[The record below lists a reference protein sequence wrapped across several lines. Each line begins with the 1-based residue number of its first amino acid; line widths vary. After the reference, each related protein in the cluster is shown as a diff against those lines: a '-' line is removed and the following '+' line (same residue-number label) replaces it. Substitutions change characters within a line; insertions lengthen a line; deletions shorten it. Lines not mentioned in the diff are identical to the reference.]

1 MERHLAHDP
10 TKARL
15 LEAAGE
21 EFASRGFERATIR
34 AISEK
39 AGTNIAA
46 VNYHFGDKERLYE
59 AALLEAHECSK
70 ARVDPSTLE
79 EPAEERL
86 REFVRQMLTNVLDKG
101 RLETWHQALM
111 LRELIEP
118 RGADALVR
126 ESIGPRFHLLKA
138 TLHELFPEA
147 DDRRLNALAFSTVG
161 QCLHYKV
168 ARPISVR
175 LIGEEALDDLDVE
188 YLTDHITS
196 VILATARPA
205 TTARGAKGKGVAGCS
220 GSPSRC

>member
-1 MERHLAHDP
+1 MAHDP

-21 EFASRGFERATIR
+21 EFAARGFERATIR
-34 AISEK
+34 AISVR

-46 VNYHFGDKERLYE
+46 VNYHFGDKGRLYE
-59 AALLEAHECSK
+59 AALIEAHECSK
-70 ARVDPSTLE
+70 DPSDPASLE
-79 EPAEERL
+79 EPPEARL
-86 REFVRQMLTNVLDKG
+86 REFIRQMIASVLDKG
-101 RLETWHQALM
+101 RLGTWHQQLM

-126 ESIGPRFHLLKA
+126 ESIGPRFALLRA
-138 TLHELFPEA
+138 TLRELFPEA
-147 DDRRLNALAFSTVG
+147 DDRRLHALAFSTVG

-175 LIGEEALDDLDVE
+175 LIGEEALEELDVD

-196 VILATARPA
+196 VVLATARPA
-205 TTARGAKGKGVAGCS
+205 TTARGANRKGVAGCS
-220 GSPSRC
+220 GSP